1 MARPRAQDV
10 APLAAAAALALVLA
24 LVLLGGCQDN
34 VATPFPPGL
43 EPFADGDAP
52 GDLDLP
58 DGEGLATQASTE
70 GMIRVYGRGRVLASP
85 AAVWAAEQV
94 PEAMVARC
102 NTSRHAV
109 TPDTEPDHAL
119 SFLVHYVVDDIL
131 TVEWDD
137 QWRGDVVDGTG
148 DAPALAMVKHQK
160 VQGSDFIY
168 VSEGS
173 ILLRKTDDPDA
184 TELWFVEHLRA
195 LSGST
200 DQVVRGMRDNFDA
213 LVALVHDQPIPQCQ

>member
-1 MARPRAQDV
+1 MAATSSGTIRA
-10 APLAAAAALALVLA
+10 
-24 LVLLGGCQDN
+24 
-34 VATPFPPGL
+34 
-43 EPFADGDAP
+43 
-52 GDLDLP
+52 
-58 DGEGLATQASTE
+58 
-70 GMIRVYGRGRVLASP
+70 YGRGLVFAP
-85 AAVWAAEQV
+85 PGEVWAASKQ

-102 NTSRHAV
+102 NTSRHVV
-109 TPDTEPDHAL
+109 TPDTEPEHEL

-137 QWRGDVVDGTG
+137 QWRGDVIEGTA
-148 DAPALAMVKHQK
+148 DAPKLVMIKHQK

-173 ILLRKTDDPDA
+173 IQLRATDDPGA

-200 DQVVRGMRDNFDA
+200 DQVLRGMSDNYDA
-213 LVALVHDQPIPQCQ
+213 LVAIVHGQPIPSCRSS